1 MPGELTHDSDN
12 MGNGFDD
19 MDDSSPFLAEPTYDP
34 QHGGWLTKEMR
45 VHLKI
50 LQTGT
55 ANQVDLHQVKEE
67 DNPSAFKADK
77 RTPAVAPQPPEE
89 RPGGWTAEEI
99 SEEDVP
105 KMEMD
110 DQLPV
115 PKYSSSVAI
124 QCTLLE
130 DPTEQVP
137 VEWPGVAG
145 TGIQQQ
151 ESGIG
156 VCDAPMKNA
165 SYQGDKGGTASSY
178 KDPKD
183 MAPLTE
189 SDWELGELA
198 QSCHLVRLTRPIVW
212 SQRKWLPSPEK

>member
-1 MPGELTHDSDN
+1 MPGELTQESDN
-12 MGNGFDD
+12 MDKGFDD

-55 ANQVDLHQVKEE
+55 ANQVDLHQ
-67 DNPSAFKADK
+67 DNPSLLNADR
-77 RTPAVAPQPPEE
+77 RTPTVVPQPPEE
-89 RPGGWTAEEI
+89 LSGGWTAGEI
-99 SEEDVP
+99 LVDDVP
-105 KMEMD
+105 KMKMD
-110 DQLPV
+110 DPLPA
-115 PKYSSSVAI
+115 PKYSSNAAI
-124 QCTLLE
+124 QCTLLV

-151 ESGIG
+151 EAGIG
-156 VCDAPMKNA
+156 VCDAPMENA
-165 SYQGDKGGTASSY
+165 SYKGDEGSMAPSS

-183 MAPLTE
+183 LAPLTE
-189 SDWELGELA
+189 SDWEMGELA

-212 SQRKWLPSPEK
+212 SQRKWMPSPEK